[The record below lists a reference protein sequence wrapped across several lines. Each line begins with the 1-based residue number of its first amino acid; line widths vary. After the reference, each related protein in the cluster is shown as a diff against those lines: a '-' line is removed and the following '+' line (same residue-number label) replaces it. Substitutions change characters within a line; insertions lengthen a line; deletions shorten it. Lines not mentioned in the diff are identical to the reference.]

1 MMRYQL
7 IATDYDGTLAHN
19 GQVDD
24 ETWAAIATFRQR
36 GGRVVLVTGRE
47 FDDLRQTCPPL
58 ERFDAVIAE
67 NGGVIYWPATQALSL
82 QGQPPPA
89 HLIRQL
95 RQQGVEPIHLG
106 RVIMATWQPYGEQVQ
121 QSIDEL
127 QLPYQVILNKR
138 AVMMLPV
145 GVDKASSLHTVLQAM
160 HLAPEVVVGV
170 GDAENDLALLKS
182 CGLGVAVANAL
193 PALQA
198 IADVVTEGDRGQGV
212 QELIHQLMTAT

>member
-47 FDDLRQTCPPL
+47 FDDLQQTCPPL